1 MCSSAILLKF
11 FRVQLYKLSRPA
23 PTQQGVAAGGDKDK
37 HDTFYMARTGD
48 LVRCGV
54 CGGDASTASCDEA
67 TFVAECSHV
76 FHFRCVVAASAGT
89 CPVCDARWRQALAVT
104 LRPAPAVQLVE
115 LPGNHRP
122 NTLPQESTPP
132 GQ

>member
-1 MCSSAILLKF
+1 
-11 FRVQLYKLSRPA
+11 
-23 PTQQGVAAGGDKDK
+23 
-37 HDTFYMARTGD
+37 MARTGD

-54 CGGDASTASCDEA
+54 CGGDAGTASCGEA

-76 FHFRCVVAASAGT
+76 FHFRCVAAASAGT
-89 CPVCDARWRQALAVT
+89 CPVCAARWRQALAVT

-115 LPGNHRP
+115 VNGDHRP